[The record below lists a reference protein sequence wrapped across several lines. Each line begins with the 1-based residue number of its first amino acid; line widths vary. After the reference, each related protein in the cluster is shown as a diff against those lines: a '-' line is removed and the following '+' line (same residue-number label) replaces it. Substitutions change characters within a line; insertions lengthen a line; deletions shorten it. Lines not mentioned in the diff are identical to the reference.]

1 MDQLDKYFH
10 PISFA
15 IDEQLI
21 TLCAVLSGYLNFS
34 HHKIIVA
41 LIIMA
46 LSSSLPDVLSYY
58 DEKITE
64 KVDKKEAMELAFVVF
79 IASILSTVVV
89 MLPIIIIKDTK
100 IAIITSYILMGTILL
115 LTNYYREKNIYD
127 AAMKLPLYAFVCVIT
142 WFISKLAQKY
152 FKN

>member
-1 MDQLDKYFH
+1 MDQLDRYFH
-10 PISFA
+10 PMSFA

-46 LSSSLPDVLSYY
+46 FSSNLPDVLSYY

-64 KVDKKEAMELAFVVF
+64 KVDEKEAIELSFVVL
-79 IASILSTVVV
+79 ISGILSTLVVL
-89 MLPIIIIKDTK
+89 LPIILIKDTK
-100 IAIITSYILMGTILL
+100 IAIISSYILMGVILL
-115 LTNYYREKNIYD
+115 LTNYYREKDIYK
-127 AAMKLPLYAFVCVIT
+127 AAIKLPLYVIVCVIT
-142 WFISKLAQKY
+142 WIISKLAQKY
-152 FKN
+152 LK

>member
-1 MDQLDKYFH
+1 MDQLDRYFH

-46 LSSSLPDVLSYY
+46 FSSSLPDVLSYY

-64 KVDKKEAMELAFVVF
+64 KVDEKEAIELSFVVL
-79 IASILSTVVV
+79 ISGIISTFVVL
-89 MLPIIIIKDTK
+89 LPIILIKDTT
-100 IAIITSYILMGTILL
+100 IAIISSYILMGVILL
-115 LTNYYREKNIYD
+115 LTNYYREKDIYK
-127 AAMKLPLYAFVCVIT
+127 ASMKLPLYALVCVIT
-142 WFISKLAQKY
+142 WIVSKLSQKY
-152 FKN
+152 FKI

>member
-1 MDQLDKYFH
+1 MDQLDRYFH

-46 LSSSLPDVLSYY
+46 FSSSLPDVLSYY

-64 KVDKKEAMELAFVVF
+64 KVDEKEAIELSFVVL
-79 IASILSTVVV
+79 ISGIISTFVVL
-89 MLPIIIIKDTK
+89 LPIILIKDTK
-100 IAIITSYILMGTILL
+100 IAI
-115 LTNYYREKNIYD
+115 
-127 AAMKLPLYAFVCVIT
+127 
-142 WFISKLAQKY
+142 
-152 FKN
+152 